1 MIDISETSYQLG
13 LPSYIINS
21 IQINID
27 SIHNAEN
34 SYIAFALY
42 DIKNIYY
49 FYVEKDD
56 IRISIMADFVD
67 PFCPLSLKKLYIKIG
82 SNKEKINSLI
92 EKINIFIEEKNK
104 NKSNQNINIKN
115 KQISTITGSAI
126 KSGVDSLIENGG
138 RVTIFTSNPCYHGFG
153 ATIKRENYLK
163 NNAKDQHKSNPFFPQ
178 HDLFVEIGEKAAK
191 NRIVIDQFIFLSELY
206 DISTFSIAS
215 NISGGEIFFYKSIDD

>member
-1 MIDISETSYQLG
+1 MG
-13 LPSYIINS
+13 
-21 IQINID
+21 
-27 SIHNAEN
+27 
-34 SYIAFALY
+34 
-42 DIKNIYY
+42 
-49 FYVEKDD
+49 
-56 IRISIMADFVD
+56 DFVD
-67 PFCPLSLKKLYIKIG
+67 PFCSLSLKKLYIQIY

-92 EKINIFIEEKNK
+92 EKINFFIEEKNK
-104 NKSNQNINIKN
+104 NFKSNQNIKN

-206 DISTFSIAS
+206 DISTFSIA
-215 NISGGEIFFYKSIDD
+215 IVIYQEEKYFFIKVLTTEEYPNQIMKNFILI